1 METIERYGGMN
12 ESIET
17 IDRSSESV
25 DNEVDIDRMQSI
37 EEREVITSTMM
48 ELEKLREEIQPLES
62 SLDNTLGNNEDVW
75 DDLSNEEFQET
86 IDDIDDSRFSD
97 MNGFEEGV
105 MNFGRHFSQRLSE
118 RQKNYEWE
126 QENKDKINSPDYV
139 WCYRGEENKDNIPEY
154 AKYQNGE
161 YGNFLVKREDFE
173 NELREFDVTKIS
185 SKGIAD
191 YFMKLYI
198 ANGESSEKTV
208 LNLYNIMGR
217 ENIARLGEIWKNTID
232 KKQDSLPNALD
243 TLRNNGMEQLIHE
256 LLKFV
261 ENFGD
266 FEESVIDDTIEVS
279 KSPVGV
285 DVLGRDIQ
293 DPQRG
298 QKLVE
303 NATSKKSI
311 EEIREK
317 ISYLEQQR
325 VDGMDIFLEKIEDKN
340 EEFHSLILE
349 NEGLR
354 SDIGQIFQNIEKE
367 DDPDKIS
374 VLVAEGL
381 MRAFDDNLPPNK
393 LNDFMD
399 ESENLVF
406 GRNVKSFG
414 NIVADSQRQADNTN
428 QEINRKLLSYHDN
441 YENHIL
447 QEKNGSDE
455 SDELEQLE
463 EEMQELQ
470 ETQEELEETQERIEN
485 RQENYEKVYENL
497 EDDEFVKEVQEYYNQ
512 GYSATNIHKNMS
524 EKSDSNETNKN
535 TNQNKTTS
543 QSTNNNGPV
552 NNETATVGSFS
563 YNGNTATFSSKEG
576 EKEIEVEGYSLVD
589 LNKNLLLEHL
599 KDFGFENIDG
609 INGNVDDFFDK
620 LGVRI
625 YNELS
630 EDDIQTFIKY
640 LGRIIYEKIEGE
652 YETSN
657 KNLQNIKKEI
667 IKSPYEGLNKFFEY
681 CRENTHILYELGLID
696 RVENILDLSDIPT
709 FEGSIENFYKNK

>member
-1 METIERYGGMN
+1 METIERYWWMN

-62 SLDNTLGNNEDVW
+62 SLDNTLWNNEDVW

-105 MNFGRHFSQRLSE
+105 MNFWRHFSQRLSE

-139 WCYRGEENKDNIPEY
+139 WCYRWEENKDNIPEY

-161 YGNFLVKREDFE
+161 YWNFLVKREDFE

-185 SKGIAD
+185 SKWIAD

-198 ANGESSEKTV
+198 ANWESSEKTV
-208 LNLYNIMGR
+208 LNLYNIMWR
-217 ENIARLGEIWKNTID
+217 ENIARLWEIWKNTID

-243 TLRNNGMEQLIHE
+243 TLRNNWMEQLIHE

-293 DPQRG
+293 DPQRW

-349 NEGLR
+349 NEWLR
-354 SDIGQIFQNIEKE
+354 SDIWQIFQNIEKE

-374 VLVAEGL
+374 VLVAEWL

-406 GRNVKSFG
+406 GRNVKSFW

-447 QEKNGSDE
+447 QEKNWSDE

-512 GYSATNIHKNMS
+512 WYSATNIHKNMS

-543 QSTNNNGPV
+543 QSTNNNWPV
-552 NNETATVGSFS
+552 NNETATVWSFS
-563 YNGNTATFSSKEG
+563 YNWNTATFSSKEW
-576 EKEIEVEGYSLVD
+576 EKEIEVEWYSLVD

-599 KDFGFENIDG
+599 KDFGFENIDW
-609 INGNVDDFFDK
+609 INWNVDDFFDK
-620 LGVRI
+620 LWVRI

-640 LGRIIYEKIEGE
+640 LWRIIYEKIEWE

-667 IKSPYEGLNKFFEY
+667 IKSPYEWLNKFFEY
-681 CRENTHILYELGLID
+681 CRENTHILYELWLID